1 MDKELAEMIEE
12 NGIVYHLAKDG
23 CYYPDVRLPGGGTHY
38 NIGKYGLMRWEY
50 LLENCRSEYIRLLLD
65 GKLNEYLHEVDEE
78 CCARVELLVVQ
89 VKAGAGITEE
99 LKAVNQMEWVGLM
112 NNIRITAE
120 EIVQR
125 EMIYV

>member
-1 MDKELAEMIEE
+1 MGKELAEVIEE
-12 NGIVYHLAKDG
+12 NGIVYLLADDG
-23 CYYPDVRLPGGGTHY
+23 CYYPDVRLPGGTHY
-38 NIGKYGLMRWEY
+38 NIGKYGLMRGEY
-50 LLENCRSEYIRLLLD
+50 LLTNCRSGYIRLLLD

-78 CCARVELLVVQ
+78 CHARVELLVEQ
-89 VKAGAGITEE
+89 MKAGAGITKE

-120 EIVQR
+120 EIVQG